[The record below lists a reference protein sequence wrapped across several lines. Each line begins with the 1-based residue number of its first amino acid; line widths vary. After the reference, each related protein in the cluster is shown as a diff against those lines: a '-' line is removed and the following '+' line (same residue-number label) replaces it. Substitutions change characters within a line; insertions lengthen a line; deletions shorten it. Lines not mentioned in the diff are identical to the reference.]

1 MNRMK
6 KLLASILAV
15 STCISMLACTVTA
28 TDVALQPDAQS
39 ITVGSETETVD
50 LTTGWRYLD
59 NNTDPAG
66 DAAAAGYDRLSWTR
80 ADYDDSSWKTAAGT
94 FGAKNGGIA
103 NLGAGYTD
111 VDFTP
116 SVLLNQYI
124 NGVSGD
130 DIPAFFFRTTFQVKD
145 ASAITKLLG
154 TLYYDDAAIVYVNG
168 EKVAS
173 FDEPNGGYAS
183 NLSYGGSNAG
193 APKTGE
199 IAVSNPTMLV
209 DGTNVLAVELHQG
222 RASSSDIYLAVKELT
237 ASAEPESNEL
247 EVDSLTVNIGATE
260 DCLGIT
266 WYDTS
271 SEAAVL
277 HFDGKDYTAEVKQ
290 ASKTGYYV
298 NHVDLSGLKA
308 STKYT
313 YTISAGGKTS
323 KEYSYQTP
331 AFGGDSFS
339 FAAVGDPQL
348 YYSSLDKN
356 IEGWTK
362 TVNEV
367 LSDGTD
373 YSFLFSLGDQI
384 NEYYAADGSNLS
396 KVETEYSGFFRNE
409 NLSSIAL
416 ATLVGNHDNGNNS
429 TLYTEHFQMPGV
441 TSYGQNREGDGDY
454 SFTYGGVQF
463 MVLNTSNL
471 SIADHKAF
479 LEETLKKN
487 PDANWNVVC
496 FHKSMYSV
504 ASHVTE
510 DDIVQLRTG
519 LSPIFKQL
527 GIDVVLQ
534 GHDHVYARSYI
545 MGGEDGMTAD
555 VQKTEDGKAL
565 TDIYQPDGV
574 QYVTLNSGSGSKFY
588 NITNEA
594 FTYTAVQNQEKVP
607 NYSKVEVTP
616 DTFTVT
622 TYRTSDQSVVDTFT
636 LHKKA
641 ESKELNVEDLVVNIG
656 ATEDTVTVSWYDQN
670 NTDET
675 LTFDGKEYKASAA
688 AVDKKGYYVHRA
700 EVSGLKEKSDY
711 TYTIQCGEKTT
722 KEYSYHTGSFG
733 DSFTF
738 AAVGDPQL
746 YAKSLSSNIEGWTKT
761 VNEVLSDG
769 TDYSFLF
776 SMGDQI
782 NEYYAADGSNVD
794 KVESEYTGFFTPDGL
809 SSMALATAVGNHDNG
824 NNSKLYTDHFSL
836 PNTTDY
842 GAVGTGDGD
851 YSFTYGGV
859 QFMVLNTS
867 NLSIAEHKAFLEETL
882 KNNPNANWNVV
893 CFHKSMYSVA
903 SHVTEDDIVQLRTGL
918 SPIFKQLG
926 IDVVLQGHDHVYARS
941 YIMGGEDGMTA
952 DVQKTEDGKALTDI
966 YQPDGVQ
973 YVTLNSGSGSKF
985 YNITNEAFTYTAV
998 QNQEKVPNYS
1008 KVEVTP
1014 DTFTVTT
1021 YRTSDQSV
1029 VDTFTLHKDQKKD
1042 PENPDQPEEPEKP
1055 EKQPCDGGDKCPSK
1069 VFTDVD
1075 QKEYYHEAVDQL
1087 YTDGIMVGC
1096 GNGHYGVGEPMT
1108 RGMIVSVLYR
1118 MAGSPE
1124 VTGTTSFTD
1133 LQKGAYYVNAVTW
1146 AAENGV
1152 AYGISET
1159 EFAPEQSATR
1169 QQMAAFLYRYAKLQG
1184 MDVSKQDDLSAYK
1197 DIGTVDQYAKPAVAW
1212 AVENGILFGTEKDTL
1227 SPNMTLPREQ
1237 CAAMIYRLR
1246 NAA

>member
-15 STCISMLACTVTA
+15 TTCISMLACTVSA
-28 TDVALQPDAQS
+28 TDVELQPSVQTV
-39 ITVGSETETVD
+39 TVGSETETVA

-66 DAAAAGYDRLSWTR
+66 DAAAEGYDRLSWTK

-116 SVLLNQYI
+116 SVLLSQYI
-124 NGVSGD
+124 GGVSGD
-130 DIPAFFFRTTFQVKD
+130 DIPTFFFRTTFQVKD
-145 ASAITKLLG
+145 ASAVTKLLG

-168 EKVAS
+168 KKVAS
-173 FDEPNGGYAS
+173 FDEPSGGYAS

-199 IAVSNPTMLV
+199 IAVTDTSMLV

-237 ASAEPESNEL
+237 ASTEPESNEL
-247 EVDSLTVNIGATE
+247 AVDSLTVNIGATE

-266 WYDTS
+266 WYDTNS
-271 SEAAVL
+271 DAAVL
-277 HFDGKDYTAEVKQ
+277 HFGGKDYTAEVKQ
-290 ASKTGYYV
+290 ASKNGYYV
-298 NHVDLSGLKA
+298 NHVDLSGLEP

-323 KEYSYQTP
+323 KEYSYETP
-331 AFGGDSFS
+331 AFGTESFS

-348 YYSSLDKN
+348 YANNLDAN

-367 LSDGTD
+367 LTDGTD

-384 NEYYAADGSNLS
+384 NEYYAADGSNLD
-396 KVETEYSGFFRNE
+396 KVETEYSGFFNNE

-510 DDIVQLRTG
+510 GDIVQLRNG

-636 LHKKA
+636 LHK
-641 ESKELNVEDLVVNIG
+641 E
-656 ATEDTVTVSWYDQN
+656 
-670 NTDET
+670 
-675 LTFDGKEYKASAA
+675 
-688 AVDKKGYYVHRA
+688 
-700 EVSGLKEKSDY
+700 
-711 TYTIQCGEKTT
+711 
-722 KEYSYHTGSFG
+722 
-733 DSFTF
+733 
-738 AAVGDPQL
+738 
-746 YAKSLSSNIEGWTKT
+746 
-761 VNEVLSDG
+761 
-769 TDYSFLF
+769 
-776 SMGDQI
+776 
-782 NEYYAADGSNVD
+782 
-794 KVESEYTGFFTPDGL
+794 
-809 SSMALATAVGNHDNG
+809 
-824 NNSKLYTDHFSL
+824 
-836 PNTTDY
+836 
-842 GAVGTGDGD
+842 
-851 YSFTYGGV
+851 
-859 QFMVLNTS
+859 
-867 NLSIAEHKAFLEETL
+867 
-882 KNNPNANWNVV
+882 
-893 CFHKSMYSVA
+893 
-903 SHVTEDDIVQLRTGL
+903 
-918 SPIFKQLG
+918 
-926 IDVVLQGHDHVYARS
+926 
-941 YIMGGEDGMTA
+941 
-952 DVQKTEDGKALTDI
+952 
-966 YQPDGVQ
+966 
-973 YVTLNSGSGSKF
+973 
-985 YNITNEAFTYTAV
+985 
-998 QNQEKVPNYS
+998 
-1008 KVEVTP
+1008 
-1014 DTFTVTT
+1014 
-1021 YRTSDQSV
+1021 
-1029 VDTFTLHKDQKKD
+1029 KKD
-1042 PENPDQPEEPEKP
+1042 PENPDQPEDPEK
-1055 EKQPCDGGDKCPSK
+1055 KPCDGGDKCPSK

-1087 YTDGIMVGC
+1087 YTKGIMIGC
-1096 GNGHYGVGEPMT
+1096 AEDSYGVGLPMT
-1108 RGMIVSVLYR
+1108 RGMIVTVLYR

-1124 VTGTTSFTD
+1124 VTGTTRFTD
-1133 LQKGAYYVNAVTW
+1133 LQKDAYYEKAVMW
-1146 AAENGV
+1146 AEGNGI
-1152 AYGISET
+1152 AQGISET
-1159 EFAPEQSATR
+1159 QFAPEQTATR

-1184 MDVSKQDDLSAYK
+1184 MDVSSQKDLGDYVDYEKVDD
-1197 DIGTVDQYAKPAVAW
+1197 YAKPAMAW
-1212 AVENGILFGTEKDTL
+1212 AVDTGIILGTEKNTL
-1227 SPNMTLPREQ
+1227 SPRMTLPREQ
-1237 CAAMIYRLR
+1237 CATMLYRLLK
-1246 NAA
+1246 AA

>member
-15 STCISMLACTVTA
+15 STCISMLACGVSA
-28 TDVALQPDAQS
+28 TDVELQTNPQTV
-39 ITVGSETETVD
+39 TVGSETESVD

-66 DAAAAGYDRLSWTR
+66 DSTAEGYDRLSWTK
-80 ADYDDSSWKTAAGT
+80 ADYDDSSWKTAAGR
-94 FGAKNGGIA
+94 FGAKRGAIADLGG
-103 NLGAGYTD
+103 GC
-111 VDFTP
+111 TP
-116 SVLLNQYI
+116 DVLLNQYI
-124 NGVSGD
+124 DGTSGD

-145 ASAITKLLG
+145 AGAVTKLQGQL
-154 TLYYDDAAIVYVNG
+154 LYDDAAIVYING
-168 EKVAS
+168 VKVAA
-173 FDEPNGGYAS
+173 FDEPDGGFAS
-183 NLSYGGSNAG
+183 NLSYGGSNA
-193 APKTGE
+193 ADPKTGN
-199 IAVSNPTMLV
+199 IAVTDTSMLV

-222 RASSSDIYLAVKELT
+222 RPSSSDIYLAVNEFT
-237 ASAEPESNEL
+237 ASSELESKEL

-266 WYDTS
+266 WYDTES
-271 SEAAVL
+271 TAGVL
-277 HFDGKDYTAEVKQ
+277 HFGGKDYTAEVKQ

-298 NHVDLSGLKA
+298 NHVDLSGLEP

-313 YTISAGGKTS
+313 YTISVGEKTS
-323 KEYSYQTP
+323 KEYTYETP
-331 AFGGDSFS
+331 AFGSDSFT

-348 YYSSLDKN
+348 YYNSLDKN
-356 IEGWTK
+356 VEGWTK

-384 NEYYAADGSNLS
+384 NEYYAADGSNLD
-396 KVETEYSGFFRNE
+396 KVETEYSGFFKNE

-441 TSYGQNREGDGDY
+441 TSYGQNKEGDGDY

-471 SIADHKAF
+471 SIAEHKAF

-510 DDIVQLRTG
+510 GDIVQLRTG
-519 LSPIFKQL
+519 LSPIFKEL

-555 VQKTEDGKAL
+555 VQKNADGTAL
-565 TDIYQPDGV
+565 NDIYAPDGV

-588 NITNEA
+588 NITSEA

-607 NYSKVEVTP
+607 NYSKVSVTP
-616 DTFTVT
+616 ETFTVT

-656 ATEDTVTVSWYDQN
+656 ATENTVTVSWYDQ
-670 NTDET
+670 TDANET
-675 LTFDGKEYKASAA
+675 LTFGGKDYTASAT
-688 AVDKKGYYVHRA
+688 AVDKTGYYVHRA
-700 EVSGLKEKSDY
+700 EVTGLTEKTDY
-711 TYTIQCGEKTT
+711 TYTIQCGDKTS
-722 KEYSYHTGSFG
+722 KEYTYHTGSFG
-733 DSFTF
+733 ETFSF

-746 YAKSLSSNIEGWTKT
+746 YAKSLDANIEGWSKT
-761 VNEVLSDG
+761 VDEIQKDG

-782 NEYYAADGSNVD
+782 NEYYAADGSNME

-882 KNNPNANWNVV
+882 KKNPDANWNVV

-903 SHVTEDDIVQLRTGL
+903 SHVTEGDIVQLRTGL
-918 SPIFKQLG
+918 SPIFKELG

-952 DVQKTEDGKALTDI
+952 DVQKNADGTALNDI
-966 YQPDGVQ
+966 YAPDGVQ

-985 YNITNEAFTYTAV
+985 YNITSEAFTYTAV

-1008 KVEVTP
+1008 KVSVTP
-1014 DTFTVTT
+1014 ETFTVTT

-1029 VDTFTLHKDQKKD
+1029 VDTFTLHK
-1042 PENPDQPEEPEKP
+1042 EK
-1055 EKQPCDGGDKCPSK
+1055 EPCDGGDQCPTK
-1069 VFTDVD
+1069 GFTDVD
-1075 QKEYYHEAVDQL
+1075 QSRYYHEAVDQL
-1087 YTDGIMVGC
+1087 YTDGIMIGY
-1096 GNGHYGVGEPMT
+1096 NDTTYGIDQSMT
-1108 RGMIVSVLYR
+1108 RGMVITALYR

-1124 VTGTTSFTD
+1124 VTGTATFTD
-1133 LQKGAYYVNAVTW
+1133 LRKGAYYETAVIW
-1146 AAENGV
+1146 AEENGI
-1152 AYGISET
+1152 AQGYNQAT
-1159 EFAPEQSATR
+1159 FAPDQNVSR

-1184 MDVSKQDDLSAYK
+1184 MDVSGQNDLSGYQ
-1197 DIGTVDQYAKPAVAW
+1197 DSSDVSPYAKTAVAW
-1212 AVENGILFGTEKDTL
+1212 AVDAGIIKGYSKDAL
-1227 SPNMTLPREQ
+1227 APKGDLLRQQ
-1237 CAAMIYRLR
+1237 CAAMLYRLR

>member
-1 MNRMK
+1 MNRTK

-15 STCISMLACTVTA
+15 STCISMLACTVSA
-28 TDVALQPDAQS
+28 TDVESQTEPQSVTMSAETADA
-39 ITVGSETETVD
+39 
-50 LTTGWRYLD
+50 
-59 NNTDPAG
+59 AG
-66 DAAAAGYDRLSWTR
+66 D
-80 ADYDDSSWKTAAGT
+80 
-94 FGAKNGGIA
+94 
-103 NLGAGYTD
+103 
-111 VDFTP
+111 
-116 SVLLNQYI
+116 
-124 NGVSGD
+124 
-130 DIPAFFFRTTFQVKD
+130 
-145 ASAITKLLG
+145 
-154 TLYYDDAAIVYVNG
+154 
-168 EKVAS
+168 E
-173 FDEPNGGYAS
+173 
-183 NLSYGGSNAG
+183 
-193 APKTGE
+193 
-199 IAVSNPTMLV
+199 LV
-209 DGTNVLAVELHQG
+209 
-222 RASSSDIYLAVKELT
+222 
-237 ASAEPESNEL
+237 
-247 EVDSLTVNIGATE
+247 VDSLTVNIGATE

-271 SEAAVL
+271 DQAAVL
-277 HFDGKDYTAEVKQ
+277 HFAGKDYTAEVKQ

-298 NHVDLSGLKA
+298 NHVDLSGLKP

-313 YTISAGGKTS
+313 YTISVDGKTS
-323 KEYSYQTP
+323 KEYTYETP
-331 AFGGDSFS
+331 AFGSDSFS

-348 YYSSLDKN
+348 YYKSLDAN

-396 KVETEYSGFFRNE
+396 KVEAEYSGFFNNE
-409 NLSSIAL
+409 SLSSIAL

-441 TSYGQNREGDGDY
+441 TSYGQNKEGDGDY

-471 SIADHKAF
+471 SIAEHKTF

-487 PDANWNVVC
+487 PNANWNVVC

-504 ASHVTE
+504 AKHVTE
-510 DDIVQLRTG
+510 EDIVTLRNG
-519 LSPIFKQL
+519 LSPIFKEL

-545 MGGEDGMTAD
+545 MGGKDGMTAD
-555 VQKTEDGKAL
+555 VQKNADGTAL
-565 TDIYQPDGV
+565 NDIYEPNGV

-588 NITNEA
+588 SITNEA

-607 NYSKVEVTP
+607 NYSKVSVTP

-656 ATEDTVTVSWYDQN
+656 ATEDTVTVSWYDQ
-670 NTDET
+670 TDADET
-675 LTFDGKEYKASAA
+675 LTFGGKDYKASAT
-688 AVDKKGYYVHRA
+688 AVDKTGYYVHRA
-700 EVSGLKEKSDY
+700 EVTGLTEKTDY
-711 TYTIQCGEKTT
+711 TYTIQCGDKTS
-722 KEYSYHTGSFG
+722 KEYTYRTGSFG
-733 DSFTF
+733 ETFSF

-746 YAKSLSSNIEGWTKT
+746 YAKSLDANIEGWSKT
-761 VNEVLSDG
+761 VDEIQKDG

-782 NEYYAADGSNVD
+782 NEYYAADGSNME

-851 YSFTYGGV
+851 YYFTYGGV
-859 QFMVLNTS
+859 LFMTLNTS

-882 KNNPNANWNVV
+882 KKNPNANWNVV

-903 SHVTEDDIVQLRTGL
+903 KHVTEEDIVTLRNGL
-918 SPIFKQLG
+918 SPIFKELG

-941 YIMGGEDGMTA
+941 YIMGGKDGMTA
-952 DVQKTEDGKALTDI
+952 DVQKNADGTALTDI
-966 YQPDGVQ
+966 YAPDGVQ

-985 YNITNEAFTYTAV
+985 YKITNEAFTYTAV
-998 QNQEKVPNYS
+998 KNQEKVPNYS
-1008 KVEVTP
+1008 KVSVTP

-1021 YRTSDQSV
+1021 YRTTDQSV
-1029 VDTFTLHKDQKKD
+1029 VDTFTLHKNKSAG
-1042 PENPDQPEEPEKP
+1042 E
-1055 EKQPCDGGDKCPSK
+1055 
-1069 VFTDVD
+1069 VFADVD
-1075 QKEYYHEAVDQL
+1075 EDRYYYEAVNQL
-1087 YTDGIMVGC
+1087 YQDGVMIGVQDDT
-1096 GNGHYGVGEPMT
+1096 YGIGKPMT
-1108 RGMIVSVLYR
+1108 RGMAMTVLYR

-1124 VTGTTSFTD
+1124 VTGTATFTD
-1133 LQKGAYYVNAVTW
+1133 LRKGAFYEKAVIW
-1146 AAENGV
+1146 AAKNGI
-1152 AYGISET
+1152 AQGYDKNT
-1159 EFAPEQSATR
+1159 FAPDQIISR
-1169 QQMAAFLYRYAKLQG
+1169 QQMATFLYRYAKLQG
-1184 MDVSKQDDLSAYK
+1184 VDVTGQGNLSGYK
-1197 DIGTVDQYAKPAVAW
+1197 DCKDVGKYAEAAMAW
-1212 AVENGILFGTEKDTL
+1212 AVDAGIIQGTTTTTL
-1227 SPNMTLPREQ
+1227 SPKAMLPRQQ
-1237 CAAMIYRLR
+1237 CAVMLYRLSK
-1246 NAA
+1246 AA

>member
-1 MNRMK
+1 MTSLNRMK
-6 KLLASILAV
+6 KLLASILAAT
-15 STCISMLACTVTA
+15 TCISMLTCAATA
-28 TDVALQPDAQS
+28 TDVELQPNVQAVV
-39 ITVGSETETVD
+39 VGSETETVD

-66 DAAAAGYDRLSWTR
+66 DSAAAGYDRLSWTK
-80 ADYDDSSWKTAAGT
+80 ADYDDSSWKTAAGR
-94 FGAKNGGIA
+94 FGAKRGAIADLGG
-103 NLGAGYTD
+103 GC
-111 VDFTP
+111 TP
-116 SVLLNQYI
+116 DVLLNQYI
-124 NGVSGD
+124 DGNSGD

-145 ASAITKLLG
+145 AAAVTKLQGQL
-154 TLYYDDAAIVYVNG
+154 LYDDAAIVYVNG
-168 EKVAS
+168 VKVAA
-173 FDEPNGGYAS
+173 FDEPDGGFSS
-183 NLSYGGSNAG
+183 NLAYGGSNAG
-193 APKTGE
+193 DPKTGE
-199 IAVSNPTMLV
+199 ISVNDTPMLV
-209 DGTNVLAVELHQG
+209 NGTNVLAVELHQG
-222 RASSSDIYLAVKELT
+222 RASSSDIYLAVNEFA
-237 ASAEPESNEL
+237 ASAEAESDAL

-271 SEAAVL
+271 DQAAVL
-277 HFDGKDYTAEVKQ
+277 HFGGKNYTAAVKQ
-290 ASKTGYYV
+290 ASKTGFYV
-298 NHVDLSGLKA
+298 NHVDLNGLTP

-323 KEYSYQTP
+323 KEYTYETP
-331 AFGGDSFS
+331 AFGSDSFS

-348 YYSSLDKN
+348 YAKSLDAN

-384 NEYYAADGSNLS
+384 NEYYAADGSNLD
-396 KVETEYSGFFRNE
+396 KVEAEYSGFFNNE
-409 NLSSIAL
+409 SLSSIAL

-441 TSYGQNREGDGDY
+441 TSYGQNKEGDGDY

-487 PDANWNVVC
+487 PNANWNVVC

-504 ASHVTE
+504 AKHVTE

-519 LSPIFKQL
+519 LSPIFKEL

-555 VQKTEDGKAL
+555 VQKNADGTAL
-565 TDIYQPDGV
+565 NDIYEPDGV

-588 NITNEA
+588 SITNEA

-607 NYSKVEVTP
+607 NYSKVSVTP
-616 DTFTVT
+616 DTFSVT

-641 ESKELNVEDLVVNIG
+641 ESKELNVENLVVNIG
-656 ATEDTVTVSWYDQN
+656 ATEDTVTVSWYDQ
-670 NTDET
+670 TDADET
-675 LTFDGKEYKASAA
+675 LTFGGKEYKASAT
-688 AVDKKGYYVHRA
+688 AVDKTGYYVHRA
-700 EVSGLKEKSDY
+700 EVTGLTEKTDY
-711 TYTIQCGEKTT
+711 TYTIQCGDKTS
-722 KEYSYHTGSFG
+722 KEYTYHTGSFG
-733 DSFTF
+733 ETF
-738 AAVGDPQL
+738 SYAAVGDPQL
-746 YAKSLSSNIEGWTKT
+746 YAKSLDANIEGWSKT
-761 VNEVLSDG
+761 VDEIQKDG

-782 NEYYAADGSNVD
+782 NEYYAADGSNME
-794 KVESEYTGFFTPDGL
+794 KVESEYTGFFTPEGL

-851 YSFTYGGV
+851 YYFTYGGV
-859 QFMVLNTS
+859 LFMTLNTS

-882 KNNPNANWNVV
+882 KKNPDANWNVV
-893 CFHKSMYSVA
+893 SFHKSMYSVA
-903 SHVTEDDIVQLRTGL
+903 SHVTEDDIVALRTGL
-918 SPIFKQLG
+918 SPIFKELG

-941 YIMGGEDGMTA
+941 YIMGGQDGMTA

-966 YQPDGVQ
+966 YAPDGVQ

-1008 KVEVTP
+1008 KVSVTP
-1014 DTFTVTT
+1014 ETFTVTT

-1029 VDTFTLHKDQKKD
+1029 VDTFTLHKEQK
-1042 PENPDQPEEPEKP
+1042 
-1055 EKQPCDGGDKCPSK
+1055 PCDGGDKCPTK
-1069 VFTDVD
+1069 GFKDVD
-1075 QKEYYHEAVDQL
+1075 QTKYYHEAVDQL
-1087 YTDGIMVGC
+1087 YTDGVMVGY
-1096 GNGHYGVGEPMT
+1096 NDTTYGIGKPMT
-1108 RGMIVSVLYR
+1108 RGMVVTVLYR

-1124 VTGTTSFTD
+1124 VTGTATFTD
-1133 LQKGAYYVNAVTW
+1133 LRKGAFYEKAVIW
-1146 AAENGV
+1146 AAENGI
-1152 AYGISET
+1152 AQGYDKNT
-1159 EFAPEQSATR
+1159 FAPDQIISR

-1184 MDVSKQDDLSAYK
+1184 MDVTGQSDLSGFK
-1197 DIGTVDQYAKPAVAW
+1197 DSKDVGKYAETAMAW
-1212 AVENGILFGTEKDTL
+1212 AVETGIIQGTTTSTL
-1227 SPNMTLPREQ
+1227 SPKAVLPRQQ
-1237 CAAMIYRLR
+1237 CAVMLYRLSK
-1246 NAA
+1246 AA

>member
-15 STCISMLACTVTA
+15 STCISMLACTVSA
-28 TDVALQPDAQS
+28 TDAELQSDAQS

-59 NNTDPAG
+59 NNTDPSG
-66 DAAAAGYDRLSWTR
+66 DAATAGYDRLSWTKT
-80 ADYDDSSWKTAAGT
+80 DYDDSGWKTAAGT

-116 SVLLNQYI
+116 TVLLNQYI

-130 DIPAFFFRTTFQVKD
+130 DTPAFFFRTTFQVKD
-145 ASAITKLLG
+145 AGAVTKILG
-154 TLYYDDAAIVYVNG
+154 TIYYDDAAIVYVNG
-168 EKVAS
+168 VKVAS
-173 FDEPNGGYAS
+173 FDEPDGGYAS

-199 IAVSNPTMLV
+199 IAVTDTSMLV

-237 ASAEPESNEL
+237 ASAEL
-247 EVDSLTVNIGATE
+247 ER
-260 DCLGIT
+260 
-266 WYDTS
+266 
-271 SEAAVL
+271 
-277 HFDGKDYTAEVKQ
+277 
-290 ASKTGYYV
+290 
-298 NHVDLSGLKA
+298 
-308 STKYT
+308 
-313 YTISAGGKTS
+313 
-323 KEYSYQTP
+323 
-331 AFGGDSFS
+331 
-339 FAAVGDPQL
+339 
-348 YYSSLDKN
+348 DK
-356 IEGWTK
+356 
-362 TVNEV
+362 
-367 LSDGTD
+367 
-373 YSFLFSLGDQI
+373 
-384 NEYYAADGSNLS
+384 
-396 KVETEYSGFFRNE
+396 
-409 NLSSIAL
+409 
-416 ATLVGNHDNGNNS
+416 
-429 TLYTEHFQMPGV
+429 
-441 TSYGQNREGDGDY
+441 
-454 SFTYGGVQF
+454 
-463 MVLNTSNL
+463 L
-471 SIADHKAF
+471 SI
-479 LEETLKKN
+479 
-487 PDANWNVVC
+487 
-496 FHKSMYSV
+496 
-504 ASHVTE
+504 
-510 DDIVQLRTG
+510 
-519 LSPIFKQL
+519 
-527 GIDVVLQ
+527 
-534 GHDHVYARSYI
+534 
-545 MGGEDGMTAD
+545 
-555 VQKTEDGKAL
+555 
-565 TDIYQPDGV
+565 
-574 QYVTLNSGSGSKFY
+574 
-588 NITNEA
+588 
-594 FTYTAVQNQEKVP
+594 
-607 NYSKVEVTP
+607 
-616 DTFTVT
+616 
-622 TYRTSDQSVVDTFT
+622 
-636 LHKKA
+636 
-641 ESKELNVEDLVVNIG
+641 EDLVVNIG

-675 LTFDGKEYKASAA
+675 LTFDGKDYKASATT
-688 AVDKKGYYVHRA
+688 VDKAGYYVHRA

-711 TYTIQCGEKTT
+711 TYTISCGEKTT

-733 DSFTF
+733 ETFTF
-738 AAVGDPQL
+738 AVVGDPQL
-746 YAKSLSSNIEGWTKT
+746 YYTSLDENIEGWTKT

-867 NLSIAEHKAFLEETL
+867 NQSIAEHKAFLEETL
-882 KNNPNANWNVV
+882 QKNPDANWNVV

-903 SHVTEDDIVQLRTGL
+903 SHVTEGDIVQLRTGL

-952 DVQKTEDGKALTDI
+952 DVQKTEDGSALTDI
-966 YQPDGVQ
+966 YEPDGVQ

-985 YNITNEAFTYTAV
+985 YKITNEAFTYTAV

-1029 VDTFTLHKDQKKD
+1029 VDTFTLHKKAA
-1042 PENPDQPEEPEKP
+1042 EPEEP

-1069 VFTDVD
+1069 VFDDVN

-1087 YTDGIMVGC
+1087 YTGGIMVGC

-1108 RGMIVSVLYR
+1108 RSMVVSVLYR

-1133 LQKGAYYVNAVTW
+1133 LQKGAYYVKAVTW

-1159 EFAPEQSATR
+1159 EFAPDQPASR

-1184 MDVSKQDDLSAYK
+1184 MNVSKQNDLSAYK
-1197 DIGTVDQYAKPAVAW
+1197 DRGTVDKYAKPAVAW
-1212 AVENGILFGTEKDTL
+1212 AVENGIIFGTGEDTL
-1227 SPNMTLPREQ
+1227 SPNTTLPREQ
-1237 CAAMIYRLR
+1237 CAAMLYRFR